1 MPNASVPGHLFPRPS
16 YCFSLLFFFQFGT
29 RFIIEAM
36 QTAGHSLSTLFL
48 CGGLSK
54 NPLFVQMHADITGKP
69 HGGGSGDDTLFGWS
83 TSGCGSLKAG

>member
-1 MPNASVPGHLFPRPS
+1 M
-16 YCFSLLFFFQFGT
+16 FSSAFSFKFGT

-54 NPLFVQMHADITGKP
+54 NPLFVQMHADITGKHHP
-69 HGGGSGDDTLFGWS
+69 VGVGMMPSL
-83 TSGCGSLKAG
+83 GCQQMGVAD